1 MNISVNKQNGILIVS
16 ITGEIDMYE
25 SPLFH
30 EQYLSLSATNPAC
43 AIIIDLQKTTYI
55 DSSGIG
61 VLFRIFSD
69 AKERNV
75 LFCMCNTIGMVEK
88 LLRLSHMSSI
98 LPIEKNLACA
108 IERVKVK
115 S

>member
-1 MNISVNKQNGILIVS
+1 MNISVNKKDGILIVA

-30 EQYLSLSATNPAC
+30 EQYLSLSAKNPANPLV
-43 AIIIDLQKTTYI
+43 IDLQKTTYI

-69 AKERNV
+69 TKERNV
-75 LFCMCNTIGMVEK
+75 RFCMCNTIGMVEK

>member
-1 MNISVNKQNGILIVS
+1 MTISVNKKDGILIVA

-30 EQYLSLSATNPAC
+30 EQYLSLSAKNPAC
-43 AIIIDLQKTTYI
+43 SLVVDLKETTYI

-69 AKERNV
+69 TKERNV
-75 LFCMCNTIGMVEK
+75 RFCMCNTIGMVEK
-88 LLRLSHMSSI
+88 LLHLSHMSSI
-98 LPIEKNLACA
+98 LPIEKDLARA
-108 IERVKVK
+108 MERVREK